1 RNPVEIAA
9 DIEKKILSDALDNVD
24 MAREYEQQLQ
34 QKREKK
40 LILKGML
47 SRLVHLESWH
57 GTLTVF
63 KVENGLDGNV
73 SEGGDGYE
81 MVIRGLSV
89 DQLIKVAGFIKQL

>member
-1 RNPVEIAA
+1 
-9 DIEKKILSDALDNVD
+9 D

-57 GTLTVF
+57 GTLTGF

-73 SEGGDGYE
+73 SERGDGYE